1 MGDGSGDSSGDDSG
15 DDSGQQRLAVIAGF
29 SFAAGLAVVLL
40 AAWGGPLAGVVAAG
54 ALFAVGRALYPHVT
68 RSLEAEEER
77 QRQVR
82 ERAEQQNRWASRGD
96 MRGVYGTEGAE
107 LMREVSPPVP
117 IIPPGE
123 DLEVATVVHTP
134 AELTA
139 MLEEKLPCWRYAA
152 FVSVCVQRRDAVAGR
167 VRDARMGYATP
178 SGEVFA
184 SDFEAGRFFTERL
197 SELTRLLDQ
206 IDGFMLSPA
215 FQDVFGDRE
224 ETADADG
231 IVHAAHRLMDYHEQ
245 ALALAERSRG
255 AKVPLSCSD
264 LQRDTG
270 LLISK
275 AVEGFHEF
283 IETFTERLDEMADVA
298 RYATGDVQLDP
309 VTLSIDNDDALM
321 NRITRRLEQIVR
333 SA

>member
-1 MGDGSGDSSGDDSG
+1 MGDGSGDSSGDGSG
-15 DDSGQQRLAVIAGF
+15 EQRLAMIAGF

-123 DLEVATVVHTP
+123 DLEVATVAHTP

-139 MLEEKLPCWRYAA
+139 MLEDKLPCWRYAA

-224 ETADADG
+224 ESTDADG

>member
-1 MGDGSGDSSGDDSG
+1 MGDSSGDGSGDSSGDGSG
-15 DDSGQQRLAVIAGF
+15 EQRLAVIAGF

-123 DLEVATVVHTP
+123 DLEVATVAHTP

-139 MLEEKLPCWRYAA
+139 MLEDKLPCWRYAA

-224 ETADADG
+224 ESADADG

>member
-1 MGDGSGDSSGDDSG
+1 MGDSSGDGSGDSSGDGSG
-15 DDSGQQRLAVIAGF
+15 EQRLAVIAGF

-123 DLEVATVVHTP
+123 DLEVATVAHTP

-139 MLEEKLPCWRYAA
+139 MLEDKLPCWRYAA

-197 SELTRLLDQ
+197 SEFTRLLDQ

-224 ETADADG
+224 ESADADG